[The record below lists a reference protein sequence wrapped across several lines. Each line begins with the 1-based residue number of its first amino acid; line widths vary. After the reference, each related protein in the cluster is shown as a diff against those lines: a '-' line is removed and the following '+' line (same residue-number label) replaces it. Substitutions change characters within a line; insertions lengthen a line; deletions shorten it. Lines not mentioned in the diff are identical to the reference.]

1 MLMPT
6 YSTPGVYY
14 HRTDAGVPPVAPL
27 RTDITGFVGIAR
39 RGPLHMA
46 LPINSW
52 RQFVAHFGD
61 FTGAG
66 YLAYAVRAFFENGGK
81 RCWILRVASAAAATA
96 CSSLNAGLLPLAA
109 PPQPA
114 HLTWD
119 ICASSPGV
127 WGNDLT
133 FELRATHLAQTVA
146 DPSLS
151 TPDYAV
157 VRAVAGFVAG
167 THVRVATDPV
177 TPSFRAV
184 ASVDAVK
191 NRLYWINPKPQA
203 RNDYETQLTGY
214 DLNRPLVIESVEYT
228 LLVRDLGRVIGVYQG
243 LSLVPAHPR
252 YGPRVLPPIMEAPPD
267 AIGWNVPAA
276 PEPVEISERRSASQL
291 RQLAPLQVPAAA
303 VALTQ
308 GADGLARLTV
318 QDFIGT
324 SPDVFD
330 DEGAR
335 REKMRGL
342 RAFDPI
348 SEVALVA
355 VPDIHIQPVLPPAK
369 SPPLVCVPDPCLP
382 DPPSPPAMPRVR
394 SEGDLPPV
402 FNDED
407 VYRVQ
412 SAAIEHCESHRDR
425 FALLDPPYSAVRDA
439 RHGIGPIRAW
449 RKRFDTTF
457 AAMYAPW
464 LAAPD
469 PLLLNGELTRLVPP
483 SGHVAGFVA
492 QTDLKAGVHKA
503 PANGCLAWAQRL
515 SLAIDDASHGLLN
528 EEHINALRAFPGR
541 GLRVFGA
548 RTLSSDPSWR
558 YVNVRRLML
567 MIEKAIAVSCQ
578 WAVFEPNDRY
588 TRAKVHLSLT
598 SFLLSLWER
607 GGLAG
612 AAAKEAFFV
621 NCNEDTSPPAAR
633 DRGQLIAEVGVA
645 PSTPFEF
652 VVLRVGYGEDA
663 FEISE
668 VALEGAV

>member
-1 MLMPT
+1 MPA

-39 RGPLHMA
+39 RGPLHQA
-46 LPINSW
+46 LPIGSW

-81 RCWILRVASAAAATA
+81 RCWIVRVASDAAATA
-96 CSSLNAGLLPLAA
+96 YSSLNASLLPLAG

-114 HLTWD
+114 HLAWQ

-146 DPSLS
+146 DPALS

-157 VRAVAGFVAG
+157 VRGVAGFVAG
-167 THVRVATDPV
+167 THVRIAMDAV

-184 ASVDAVK
+184 AAVDAAK

-203 RNDYETQLTGY
+203 RADYETQLTGY

-228 LLVRDLGRVIGVYQG
+228 LLVRELGRVIAVYQG
-243 LSLVPAHPR
+243 ISLVPAHPR
-252 YGPRVLPPIMEAPPD
+252 YGPRVLPAITEAPLD
-267 AIGWNVPAA
+267 AIGWKVPAA
-276 PEPVEISERRSASQL
+276 PEPVAINEKRSAAQL
-291 RQLAPLQVPAAA
+291 RQLAPLQSTAEA
-303 VALTQ
+303 VALTL

-324 SPDVFD
+324 APDVFD
-330 DEGAR
+330 DDDAR

-342 RAFDPI
+342 RALGPV

-355 VPDIHIQPVLPPAK
+355 VPDIHIQPAPPPVK
-369 SPPLVCVPDPCLP
+369 SPPRVCVPDPCLG
-382 DPPSPPAMPRVR
+382 DPPLPPAIPRVR

-425 FALLDPPYSAVRDA
+425 FALLDPPYSAVREA
-439 RHGIGPIRAW
+439 RLGIGPIRAW

-457 AAMYAPW
+457 AALYAPW
-464 LAAPD
+464 VAAPD
-469 PLLLNGELTRLVPP
+469 PLSLNGELTRWCRRAVMSPA
-483 SGHVAGFVA
+483 SSRR
-492 QTDLKAGVHKA
+492 TDLCTGVHKA
-503 PANGCLAWAQRL
+503 PPTAASPGHSGCRLAL
-515 SLAIDDASHGLLN
+515 DDAAHGLLN
-528 EEHINALRAFPGR
+528 DEHVNALRAFR
-541 GLRVFGA
+541 
-548 RTLSSDPSWR
+548 
-558 YVNVRRLML
+558 
-567 MIEKAIAVSCQ
+567 
-578 WAVFEPNDRY
+578 
-588 TRAKVHLSLT
+588 
-598 SFLLSLWER
+598 
-607 GGLAG
+607 
-612 AAAKEAFFV
+612 AAACA
-621 NCNEDTSPPAAR
+621 CSAR
-633 DRGQLIAEVGVA
+633 ARCRATRRGA
-645 PSTPFEF
+645 T
-652 VVLRVGYGEDA
+652 
-663 FEISE
+663 
-668 VALEGAV
+668 